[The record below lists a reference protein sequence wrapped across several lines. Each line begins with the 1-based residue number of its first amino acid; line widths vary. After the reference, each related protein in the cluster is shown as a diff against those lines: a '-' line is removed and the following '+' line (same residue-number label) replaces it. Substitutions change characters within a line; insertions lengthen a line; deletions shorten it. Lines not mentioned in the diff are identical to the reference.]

1 MAEIINNYL
10 SPTNFTISIE
20 RLPNVEFFTQKLTIP
35 DITATAQTISNP
47 LSNIY
52 EYGDRLDYGEL
63 QTTMIVDEDMNNYKE
78 ILDWI
83 QGYSAPETSTQ
94 NKLREKIGFESDLIC
109 TITNSHKNPHV
120 RFTFKNCFPI
130 GLGGVSL
137 DVNNT
142 DVAYATTNV
151 SWRYD
156 TFIMEQI

>member
-47 LSNIY
+47 LANIY

-83 QGYSAPETSTQ
+83 QGYSAPETTTQ